1 MLQDRGIPE
10 DIIQYISNLEMV
22 NVSLK
27 KKSVYL
33 EKNFN
38 NLKTK
43 NETLGEQNSLLAVN
57 NNALKI
63 KTTTLEEEV
72 EELRYKLQ
80 LVLFKRFGRS
90 SEQIDLS
97 QLEFFEEAK
106 AKEEIE
112 ELTEEDTVTVKSY
125 PRKKAG
131 RKPLDPSIPRREIVH
146 DIAEEDKICG
156 CGHDLEKVGE
166 EVTERLQTIPE
177 IVYVE
182 RHIRPKYACR
192 YCEGSGDEE
201 NPVFRIAPAPPAMIP
216 GSIAT
221 AGLLAF
227 IFVNKFVDHLPFY
240 RQEKRFER
248 IGVRLSRQNMSNWS
262 VKVYE
267 KLKPLEELLRKEV
280 RGGPYIQMDETPLQV
295 MGEEGRLNTSK
306 SYMWVSR
313 GGPPEKP
320 VVYYKYQETR
330 EAQYIEDFLE
340 DYRGFLQSDGYKGYD
355 SALKENKNIVHVGCL
370 AHVRRKFFDASKVS
384 KKAGSAHIALKK
396 IASIYHTENELKKQ
410 ELTKEE
416 LLKRRQEE
424 IEPLLEDFKKWLT
437 DKSQKVR
444 PTSETGKAISYS
456 LGQWEKIEN
465 YLGCAELTPDNNAA
479 ERAVKPFV
487 LGRKN
492 WLFSGSPTG
501 AHASALLFSLIE
513 TAKANDLN
521 PYGYLKWIF
530 EEIPL
535 IQSEKEFEKFLP
547 LNCDREKVNQF
558 QFNGY

>member
-1 MLQDRGIPE
+1 MVLEDRGIPE
-10 DIIQYISNLEMV
+10 DIIQYISNLETV
-22 NVSLK
+22 NTSLK
-27 KKSVYL
+27 KKSGD
-33 EKNFN
+33 
-38 NLKTK
+38 LKEENT
-43 NETLGEQNSLLAVN
+43 LLAIN

-72 EELRYKLQ
+72 EDLRYKLQ

-90 SEQIDLS
+90 SEQIDFS

-106 AKEEIE
+106 PEEE
-112 ELTEEDTVTVKSY
+112 TEGLAEDDTITVASH

-156 CGHDLEKVGE
+156 CGHPLEKVGE
-166 EVTERLQTIPE
+166 EVTERLQTIPAV
-177 IVYVE
+177 VYVE

-201 NPVFRIAPAPPAMIP
+201 NPVFRIAPVSPTMIP

-262 VKVYE
+262 LKVYE
-267 KLKPLEELLRKEV
+267 KLKPLEKLLKKEV
-280 RGGPYIQMDETPLQV
+280 RNGPYIQMDETPLQV

-330 EAQYIEDFLE
+330 KAQYIKDFLE

-355 SALKENKNIVHVGCL
+355 TVLKGSNDVIHVGCL

-396 IASIYHTENELKKQ
+396 IAGMYHAENDLKKQ
-410 ELTKEE
+410 ELTAEE

-424 IEPLLEDFKKWLT
+424 VKPLLEDFQKWLAE
-437 DKSQKVR
+437 KSQKVR
-444 PTSETGKAISYS
+444 PASETGKAISYS

-465 YLGCAELTPDNNAA
+465 YLGCAELSPDNNAA

-492 WLFSGSPTG
+492 WLFSGSPKG

-530 EEIPL
+530 EETPL

-547 LNCDREKVNQF
+547 RNSDRDKVNQF
-558 QFNGY
+558 QFNGYYN